1 MFPIPKISTKPSKSH
16 DEFEKV
22 RFEITMSEQAKVNTM
37 IHDSEGTSSN
47 QGVETE
53 KNKGKEARRPL
64 MINGIE
70 IQLSENNIYAL
81 LLRVYEEKKI
91 REKEKKEKEEKE
103 KAHKKEGKRTK

>member
-1 MFPIPKISTKPSKSH
+1 
-16 DEFEKV
+16 
-22 RFEITMSEQAKVNTM
+22 
-37 IHDSEGTSSN
+37 
-47 QGVETE
+47 
-53 KNKGKEARRPL
+53 
-64 MINGIE
+64 MINEIE